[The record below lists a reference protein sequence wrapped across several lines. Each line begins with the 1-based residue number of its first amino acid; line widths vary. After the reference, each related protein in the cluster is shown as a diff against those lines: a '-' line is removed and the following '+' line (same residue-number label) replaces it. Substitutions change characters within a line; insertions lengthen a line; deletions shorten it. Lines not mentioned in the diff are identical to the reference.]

1 MQEQGGGGSGQS
13 LLEKGEHLFFPK
25 ISLKFKKSSLS
36 AEPSPLGSVGCLGG
50 NTGPILL
57 RGHAEHHPA
66 VFN

>member
-13 LLEKGEHLFFPK
+13 SACLKRVNICF
-25 ISLKFKKSSLS
+25 SLKFKKSSLS

-57 RGHAEHHPA
+57 PGHAEHHPA